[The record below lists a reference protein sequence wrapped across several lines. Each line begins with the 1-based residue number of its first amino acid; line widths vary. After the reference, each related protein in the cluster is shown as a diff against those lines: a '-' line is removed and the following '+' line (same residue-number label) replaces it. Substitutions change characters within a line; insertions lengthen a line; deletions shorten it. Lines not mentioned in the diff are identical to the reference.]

1 MDRNKLLLVVGLVS
15 VAFGALAL
23 GTQAIA
29 DEGTPQCSQGD
40 LRAGLC
46 DPPQASGTINDGGV
60 DLSAG
65 YQTGAGGRGQGT
77 SGGGSAGPGAD
88 AGDGGVAVGGGAAGN
103 GPNQSPDPNPLLI
116 NRDGFTINCT
126 PGSPCDPNPVVS
138 MSDIASFKPAA
149 PTQGME
155 PDGWMVVGLPTNFYA
170 SAATHV
176 VSGSLLGF
184 PADVRFTPAG
194 YHWDY
199 GDGESRSSGA
209 GGATWAAQRQ
219 PEFSE
224 TATSHTYRSRGARTI
239 TLAVV
244 YTAEYRF
251 AGLSWRGIR
260 GTLAIATRPLTAVAG
275 DARTVLVERECTL
288 NPSGPGC

>member
-1 MDRNKLLLVVGLVS
+1 MDRNKLLLAVGLVC
-15 VAFGALAL
+15 VVFGALAV

-29 DEGTPQCSQGD
+29 DDGTPQCSQGD

-46 DPPQASGTINDGGV
+46 DPPQSSGTINDGGV

-65 YQTGAGGRGQGT
+65 YQAGSGGSGQGT
-77 SGGGSAGPGAD
+77 SGGDSAGPGAD
-88 AGDGGVAVGGGAAGN
+88 TGDGRVVVGGESAVN
-103 GPNQSPDPNPLLI
+103 GPNQGPDPNPLLI

-126 PGSPCDPNPVVS
+126 PGSPCDPNLVVS

-149 PTQGME
+149 AAQGME
-155 PDGWMVVGLPTNFYA
+155 PGGWMVVGLPTNFYA
-170 SAATHV
+170 SAVTHV

-184 PADVRFTPAG
+184 PADVRFTPVA
-194 YHWDY
+194 YRWDY
-199 GDGESRSSGA
+199 GDGESRSSGT
-209 GGATWAAQRQ
+209 GGATWTAQRL

-224 TATSHTYRSRGARTI
+224 TATSHTYRSRGAHTI
-239 TLAVV
+239 TFAVV

-260 GTLAIATRPLTAVAG
+260 GTLAIPTQPLTAVAG

>member
-1 MDRNKLLLVVGLVS
+1 MVWFKFLLAQVVVGLFLLLVVGTNAVT
-15 VAFGALAL
+15 A
-23 GTQAIA
+23 A
-29 DEGTPQCSQGD
+29 DGSCAPQ
-40 LRAGLC
+40 RAVAGLC
-46 DPPQASGTINDGGV
+46 DVNASGTINDGGV

-65 YQTGAGGRGQGT
+65 YQAGSGGGSGQGT
-77 SGGGSAGPGAD
+77 SGSDSAGPGID
-88 AGDGGVAVGGGAAGN
+88 TGDGRVVVGGEAAGN
-103 GPNQSPDPNPLLI
+103 GPNPSPDPNPLLI
-116 NRDGFTINCT
+116 NRDGFTINCA
-126 PGSPCDPNPVVS
+126 PGSPCDPNLVVS

-194 YHWDY
+194 YRWDY
-199 GDGESRSSGA
+199 GDGDSHSSRT
-209 GGATWAAQRQ
+209 GGATWAAQRL

-224 TATSHTYRSRGARTI
+224 TATSHTYRSRGAHTI
-239 TLAVV
+239 TLGVV

-260 GTLAIATRPLTAVAG
+260 GTLAIPTQPLTAVAG